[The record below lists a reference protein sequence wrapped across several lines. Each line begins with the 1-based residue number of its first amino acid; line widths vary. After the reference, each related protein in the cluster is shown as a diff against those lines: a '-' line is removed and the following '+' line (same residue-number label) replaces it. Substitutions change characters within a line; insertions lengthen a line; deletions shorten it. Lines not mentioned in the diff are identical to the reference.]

1 MTTHYEER
9 QFVLEKEIR
18 IRRPQASLRGQIPS
32 QQVANALLDSNP
44 QIWCLKGRKMLSDE
58 YEFKGMS

>member
-1 MTTHYEER
+1 MTIHYKER
-9 QFVLEKEIR
+9 QFVLEKGIS
-18 IRRPQASLRGQIPS
+18 IRRPQASPRGQIPS

-58 YEFKGMS
+58 CEFKVMS